1 MIKPELLEFSE
12 NPVLTLTCAT
22 AHTGMIMARKLNR
35 KPSRKSQPKTLTPHI
50 PFASPDLRR
59 PKLVAETLL
68 ECIRTGDLDSFRDV
82 LASHLMTANKM
93 QLAKKSGLGR
103 RTLYDIIDRKK
114 TFNPELSTVS
124 AIIRG
129 LAS

>member
-1 MIKPELLEFSE
+1 MIKPGPRTISE
-12 NPVLTLTCAT
+12 NPSLTLACAT
-22 AHTGMIMARKLNR
+22 AHTWITMARTSNR
-35 KPSRKSQPKTLTPHI
+35 KPSRKSQPNALNRHI
-50 PFASPDLRR
+50 PFTSPELRR

-68 ECIRTGDLDSFRDV
+68 ECIRTGDLDAFRDV
-82 LASHLMTANKM
+82 LTSHLMTANKM

-114 TFNPELSTVS
+114 KFNPELSTVS